1 VAALAGLVVIFFTVP
16 GRVAWSDSAFIVSVL
31 ALVAGTVVLAW
42 AITSH
47 VRRQLRGEADDLQSL
62 VMLLA
67 LVLVVFSFG
76 FFGLEQTDPGQVS
89 GLQTRIDAFYFTL
102 ATMSTVG
109 YGDVHAA
116 GQVARALVATQMIFN
131 IIFVGALAAVL
142 TGRVRIRAQERE
154 LARRGSPTG
163 GDVPPTG
170 AVPPSASPPSR
181 TSGREVVPITDS
193 APTART
199 LALARIASLVALDA
213 PAASYVVP
221 VRSAVGEGVTG
232 EELHRIL
239 QALAP
244 EVGATKVA
252 AATSHV
258 GTALG
263 RSLGAPEPDAE
274 TRRPEPPPLPRRP
287 T

>member
-16 GRVAWSDSAFIVSVL
+16 GRVAWSDSAFVVSVL
-31 ALVAGTVVLAW
+31 ALVAGTVLLAW

-76 FFGLEQTDPGQVS
+76 FFGLEQTDPGQVA

-109 YGDVHAA
+109 YGDVHAQ

-154 LARRGSPTG
+154 LARQGSPTG
-163 GDVPPTG
+163 GDVPAG
-170 AVPPSASPPSR
+170 RAVPWSTSTPSR
-181 TSGREVVPITDS
+181 TTGREVMPITDP
-193 APTART
+193 APDQRT
-199 LALARIASLVALDA
+199 LTLARIASLVALDA
-213 PAASYVVP
+213 PAASYAVP

-232 EELHRIL
+232 AELHRLL

-244 EVGATKVA
+244 EVGAPKVA
-252 AATSHV
+252 AATSRL

-263 RSLGAPEPDAE
+263 ESLSD
-274 TRRPEPPPLPRRP
+274 PEPPSLPRRP
-287 T
+287 S